1 MELEDMKKA
10 WTDLDARLS
19 KQELFNEN
27 MIHDRMAD
35 RSQRLVNKL
44 LNLDLLGALVMVV
57 ALPFVVWLSSV
68 YYLGSLPFVG
78 VFLKGCLVI
87 SIAVMIGQVVKVS
100 ILLGVNISGSVKNGI
115 RRIARYDL
123 YMHYEKMVMT
133 ILIPLLIL
141 MVVISY
147 AKLGATLWAWSFMIC
162 LNVVVVLATIY
173 SYKKVYDKNIVA
185 IKRSLGELRDL
196 REE

>member
-1 MELEDMKKA
+1 MKKA